1 MIIKL
6 LVIAGFLAALPC
18 CGGIQDVS
26 RLVFK
31 LDEKVDKSYGIP
43 VKTSEKVKKILK
55 DVDFLEVGK
64 TIKKP
69 ITFIG
74 SRGLFYVR
82 GGADMFILRM
92 VAWVPNEKEQRFFQL
107 DRVELDRGQYYRAY
121 TPPHGHFRRFE
132 SAELWKQLDQ
142 AAPELPAAGQTR
154 AEDNGKMQDI
164 SELVINLRDENSR
177 GGGYSKSRATSKKI
191 KGILKGG
198 DLMKKGKEKMTM
210 PMTLPRAS
218 FLVKHHGELRILTM
232 NEPSQQGKYHGM
244 RFFHLDKA
252 KQVGDRVYIV
262 SEPPDYR
269 YLRIFNDPELWGLLD
284 GALLEQRRNR
294 LKTIRQTQES
304 KRHVAPPL

>member
-1 MIIKL
+1 MIIKI

-31 LDEKVDKSYGIP
+31 FDKKHTGESYGIP
-43 VKTSEKVKKILK
+43 VKTSEKVKKILR
-55 DVDFLEVGK
+55 DVNFLEVGK
-64 TIKKP
+64 TIKNP

-74 SRGLFYVR
+74 SRGMFYVR
-82 GGADMFILRM
+82 GGGDMFILRM

-107 DRVELDRGQYYRAY
+107 DKVKLDGGRYYRAY
-121 TPPHGHFRRFE
+121 TQPHGHFRRFE

-154 AEDNGKMQDI
+154 AADNGKMQDV

-177 GGGYSKSRATSKKI
+177 GGGYSKSRATNKKI
-191 KGILKGG
+191 KDILKGV

-232 NEPSQQGKYHGM
+232 NEPSQQAKYHGM
-244 RFFHLDKA
+244 RFFYLDKA
-252 KQVGDRVYIV
+252 KQVGDRVYTV
-262 SEPPDYR
+262 SESPDYQ
-269 YLRIFNDPELWGLLD
+269 YLRIFHDPELWGLLD
-284 GALLEQRRNR
+284 GALRSGTINR
-294 LKTIRQTQES
+294 
-304 KRHVAPPL
+304 